1 MGAVTDVYRHRPK
14 RLWSVRDSGRVTGHA
29 QALALADCRFRV
41 SESGRLRALRG
52 RREVHAHV
60 SGTLL
65 DAPPPPGAVPVGYR
79 ISEPGFR
86 RRDTNEIIHVARA
99 VYFLEDGSCVAVL

>member
-1 MGAVTDVYRHRPK
+1 MTDIYRHRPK
-14 RLWSVRDSGRVTGHA
+14 RLWSVRDSGRVSGHR
-29 QALALADCRFRV
+29 QAVALADCRFRV
-41 SESGRLRALRG
+41 SEAGRLRALRG

-65 DAPPPPGAVPVGYR
+65 DALPPAGAVPIGYR
-79 ISEPGFR
+79 IDEPGFR
-86 RRDTNEIIHVARA
+86 RRDTGEIIHAAKA